1 MLKSRRN
8 RNRRRRNNKK
18 TISILP
24 KHVFFLL
31 LFITVAIVF
40 VSYRFP
46 NLIQPVRNGI
56 ESFIIPMQKGINVVG
71 RSVSDRLD
79 NFDTIKNLQKEN
91 EELKATVEALT
102 MQNQQISQEKYE
114 LNSLQELYELDVKYP
129 DYKKVA
135 ARIIARESN
144 GWYNVF
150 TIDKGSK
157 DGIKENMNVMA
168 GNGLVGIVASVR
180 NNSATVRS
188 IIDDSSKVSG
198 MFLKTSDT
206 CIVSGDLNSMITE
219 GRIKVSMISL
229 DADINEND
237 EIVTSHISDKF
248 QQGILIGYVTDIK
261 IDSSNMTKT
270 AYLTPVVD
278 FEHLDTVLIITELK
292 ESFEL
297 EEE

>member
-1 MLKSRRN
+1 MQK
-8 RNRRRRNNKK
+8 RRRRRRTNKK
-18 TISILP
+18 NISILP
-24 KHVFFLL
+24 KHIFFLL
-31 LFITVAIVF
+31 FFVTVAIVF

-71 RSVSDRLD
+71 RSVSEK
-79 NFDTIKNLQKEN
+79 FDMFENLKNLQEEN
-91 EELKATVEALT
+91 KALKAKVEALT
-102 MQNQQISQEKYE
+102 QQTQIISQEKYE
-114 LNSLQELYELDVKYP
+114 LNGLRELYDLDQKYP
-129 DYKKVA
+129 SYQKVA

-150 TIDKGSK
+150 TIDKGSE

-168 GNGLVGIVASVR
+168 GNGLVGIVVSVR
-180 NNSATVRS
+180 KNSATVRS

-198 MFLKTSDT
+198 MFLKSSDT
-206 CIVSGDLNSMITE
+206 CIVSGDLNSMMSD
-219 GRIKVSMISL
+219 GRIKVSMIPL
-229 DADINEND
+229 NADINESD

-248 QQGILIGYVTDIK
+248 QQGILIGYVTNIK

-278 FEHLDTVLIITELK
+278 FEHLDEVLIITELK

-297 EEE
+297 EE